1 MADSAIVETS
11 RRGLSRLPGGPCP
24 QGHNCGRQRGCFA
37 ASPSLCQ
44 HLKAGRSCGICS
56 REELA
61 GITVHRQALHHHSRP
76 YSVPSTWSCWV
87 YQSGGAEFPA
97 PLLWLWVHEEPKGQR
112 NVSQE
117 DKAYFKERG
126 KENAPRSRLHLAFV
140 LVVTWRKAESQPP
153 RRLLSS
159 ETELG
164 DVNRGE
170 YAPHSGLWVHAGTP

>member
-1 MADSAIVETS
+1 MARALRDTTAGGRGAALRLHPACASTS
-11 RRGLSRLPGGPCP
+11 RLG
-24 QGHNCGRQRGCFA
+24 A
-37 ASPSLCQ
+37 AAVSVL
-44 HLKAGRSCGICS
+44 ICS

-61 GITVHRQALHHHSRP
+61 GITVHRQALHHHSGL

-87 YQSGGAEFPA
+87 YQSGGAKFPA

-112 NVSQE
+112 NVSRE

>member
-1 MADSAIVETS
+1 MARALRDTTAGGRGAALRLHPACASTS
-11 RRGLSRLPGGPCP
+11 RLG
-24 QGHNCGRQRGCFA
+24 A
-37 ASPSLCQ
+37 AAVSVL
-44 HLKAGRSCGICS
+44 ICS

-61 GITVHRQALHHHSRP
+61 GITVHRQALHHHSGL

-97 PLLWLWVHEEPKGQR
+97 PLLWLWMHEEPKGQR

-140 LVVTWRKAESQPP
+140 LVVTWRKAESQSP

>member
-1 MADSAIVETS
+1 MPSGTQLREAE
-11 RRGLSRLPGGPCP
+11 GLL
-24 QGHNCGRQRGCFA
+24 CGFTQPVPAPHGWAQLRYLF
-37 ASPSLCQ
+37 S
-44 HLKAGRSCGICS
+44 
-56 REELA
+56 EELA

-97 PLLWLWVHEEPKGQR
+97 PLLWLWVHEEPKSKR

-126 KENAPRSRLHLAFV
+126 KENAPCSRLHLAFV